1 VVYMASKVARRRA
14 CDHAPVS
21 GLHQLQPNCTPLQL
35 HREQPAVVALL
46 GLRCVADS
54 PGRFNLH
61 RAGPGSA
68 SGVRTEGG
76 VFR

>member
-1 VVYMASKVARRRA
+1 VYMASKVARRRA

-21 GLHQLQPNCTPLQL
+21 ALRQLQPNCTPLQL
-35 HREQPAVVALL
+35 HREQPADAALL
-46 GLRCVADS
+46 GVRCVTDS

-61 RAGPGSA
+61 RARPGSA
-68 SGVRTEGG
+68 SGVRTEDR